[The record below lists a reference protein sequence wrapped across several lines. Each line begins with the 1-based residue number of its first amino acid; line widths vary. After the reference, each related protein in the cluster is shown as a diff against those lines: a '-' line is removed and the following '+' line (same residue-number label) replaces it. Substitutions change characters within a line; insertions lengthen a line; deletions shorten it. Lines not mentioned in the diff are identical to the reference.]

1 MHLVMERD
9 GRLTKEDSGLD
20 RLAEGLYD
28 HRAGRVLLR
37 PLISPAV
44 SKLSGL
50 LLDSRMSRGLIRPF
64 IKNNHIPMKDYEKKE
79 YVSFNDFF
87 TRRLA
92 PGARPVREEP
102 EVFVSPCDGRLSVC
116 KIDGDQVFFIKN
128 SRYTVQSLLRNR
140 KLAER
145 FVGGY
150 VWVFRLCVDD
160 YHRYIFVDEGK
171 PSKSVRIPGVFHT
184 VNPVANERFPIYQE
198 NTREYSLL
206 RTKNFGTVL
215 QMEVGAML
223 VGRIENRSVGS
234 HVYRGQEKGN
244 FAYGG
249 STVIL
254 MTRKGAVEP
263 DGDILKNSRENMET
277 KVRLGEKVGTAAGE
291 N

>member
-1 MHLVMERD
+1 MHLVRERD
-9 GRLTKEDSGLD
+9 GRLVREDSGLD
-20 RLAEGLYD
+20 RLTGILYD
-28 HRAGRVLLR
+28 HALGRILLR
-37 PLISPAV
+37 PLVSPAV
-44 SKLSGL
+44 SKLSGA
-50 LLDSRMSRGLIRPF
+50 LLDSGISKALIPSF
-64 IKNNHIPMKDYEKKE
+64 IEKNHIDMKDYEKKE

-92 PGARPVREEP
+92 PGVRPVRKEP
-102 EVFVSPCDGRLSVC
+102 EVFVSPCDSRLSVC
-116 KIDGDQVFFIKN
+116 KIEKDNVFYIKN

-145 FVGGY
+145 FGGGY

-160 YHRYIFVDEGK
+160 YHRYIYVDGGK
-171 PSKSVRIPGVFHT
+171 VSGTVRIPGVFHT
-184 VNPVANERFPIYQE
+184 VNPIANARLPVYKE

-206 RTKNFGTVL
+206 YSENFGTVL

-223 VGRIENRSVGS
+223 VGKIENHPVGKT
-234 HVYRGQEKGN
+234 VRRGQEKGN

-263 DGDILKNSRENMET
+263 EENILKNSAENVET
-277 KVRLGEKVGTAAGE
+277 RVRLGDKVGISAR
-291 N
+291 